1 MKNQSVLTIS
11 FVLIFFIYAITLP
24 IEQYIVF
31 GEENSS
37 NSISERIIL
46 PYTIQTTTT
55 TTTTT
60 TAAAAAA
67 AAAAV
72 VVVVVVVVVQQ
83 DGESDE
89 NEPIT
94 DLPVIDSPCKSACP
108 PNYKMCIYMCL

>member
-11 FVLIFFIYAITLP
+11 FMLIFFIYAITLP

-37 NSISERIIL
+37 SNSISERIIQ
-46 PYTIQTTTT
+46 PYTIQTTTI
-55 TTTTT
+55 
-60 TAAAAAA
+60 TA
-67 AAAAV
+67 
-72 VVVVVVVVVQQ
+72 VQQ
-83 DGESDE
+83 DGESHE

-108 PNYKMCIYMCL
+108 PNYKMCIYMCA

>member
-11 FVLIFFIYAITLP
+11 FVLIFFIYALTLP

-31 GEENSS
+31 GEENST

-55 TTTTT
+55 T
-60 TAAAAAA
+60 A
-67 AAAAV
+67 
-72 VVVVVVVVVQQ
+72 VQQ

-108 PNYKMCIYMCL
+108 PNYKMCIYMCA

>member
-11 FVLIFFIYAITLP
+11 FVLIFFIYALTLP

-31 GEENSS
+31 GEENST

-55 TTTTT
+55 
-60 TAAAAAA
+60 
-67 AAAAV
+67 AV
-72 VVVVVVVVVQQ
+72 QP

-94 DLPVIDSPCKSACP
+94 DLPVIDTPCKSPCP
-108 PNYKMCIYMCL
+108 PTAEMCIFMCK